1 MWIMGKINEVQVKN
15 DVTKGYIMQEQA
27 NQILATPKC

>member
-1 MWIMGKINEVQVKN
+1 MGKINEVQVQN
-15 DVTKGYIMQEQA
+15 AVTKGYIMQEQA